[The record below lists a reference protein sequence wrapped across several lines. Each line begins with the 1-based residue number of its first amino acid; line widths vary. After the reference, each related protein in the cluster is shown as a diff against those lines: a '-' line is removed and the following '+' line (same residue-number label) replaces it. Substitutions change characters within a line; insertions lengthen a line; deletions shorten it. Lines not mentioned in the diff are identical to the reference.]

1 MIAMVLGGFYLGMAL
16 DSYRRFTPYWKNKIV
31 LTYFMEIC
39 FWLTQTIILFYVL
52 FKVNSGEIR
61 FYVFIA
67 CLLGFS
73 MYQVLAAKIYK
84 RLLEVIIRMITSVY
98 NFFKRLVQVLFIRPV
113 IWIVTLVLT
122 ICLGIIRIIW
132 KIVQFT
138 LKLLL
143 APIGWILKVIYH
155 ILPTNFQ
162 KFLQKIA
169 GFYSKMENVLINW
182 LKKFI
187 KKMRR

>member
-1 MIAMVLGGFYLGMAL
+1 
-16 DSYRRFTPYWKNKIV
+16 NKIV

-138 LKLLL
+138 L
-143 APIGWILKVIYH
+143 
-155 ILPTNFQ
+155 
-162 KFLQKIA
+162 
-169 GFYSKMENVLINW
+169 
-182 LKKFI
+182 
-187 KKMRR
+187 